1 MSKLTM
7 LGLGAMGTAVT
18 RTLID
23 NGHDVTAWNRS
34 PGKIQGIVESGGLG
48 AGSLKEAIE
57 ASQIVMV
64 CIHGYEA
71 TRRMLDDPA
80 IVPLLRGRT
89 IMQMSTGTPAEARA
103 AETWVNEH
111 GGHYL
116 DCAITVYPSSIGRS
130 DGQLL
135 FSGEREAYDRC
146 TPFLDCL
153 GGDIRYLGTK
163 VGAAA
168 ALDMAIVS
176 RLATITVATV
186 YGIHICES
194 EGVPLQQFT
203 DMYPAGDRAHHLAS
217 KVATGRFDEDVAAT
231 VATSIEC
238 LAAIRGMATD
248 LGINSELPDLLLEL
262 YQRAAAAGC
271 AEQDNASLIKVFRA
285 ANR

>member
-18 RTLID
+18 KTLID

-34 PGKIQGIVESGGLG
+34 PGKIRGIVESGGQG
-48 AGSLKEAIE
+48 AGSLKQAIE

-64 CIHGYEA
+64 CIHGYKA
-71 TRRMLDDPA
+71 TRQMLDDPE

-103 AETWVNEH
+103 AQTWINER

-146 TPFLDCL
+146 TPFLGCL

-176 RLATITVATV
+176 RLVTITVATV

-203 DMYPAGDRAHHLAS
+203 DMYPEGDRAHHLAC

-231 VATSIEC
+231 VGTSIEC
-238 LAAIRGMATD
+238 VAAMSAVCIAGRFMAATNRRSGSTATD
-248 LGINSELPDLLLEL
+248 RLDVKQSD
-262 YQRAAAAGC
+262 
-271 AEQDNASLIKVFRA
+271 
-285 ANR
+285 